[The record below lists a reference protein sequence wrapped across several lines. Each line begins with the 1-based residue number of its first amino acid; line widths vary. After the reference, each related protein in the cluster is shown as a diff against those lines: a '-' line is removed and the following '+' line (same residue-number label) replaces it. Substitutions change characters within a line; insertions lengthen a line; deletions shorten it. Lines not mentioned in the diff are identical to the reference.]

1 MGVKEAA
8 QVAKATVASLFEDQ
22 RISNILL
29 EEVDFEELPETW
41 KITVGFFRQAEV
53 DSQSVAGA
61 IVPPLLPRR
70 QRSFKVVR
78 IRDRD
83 GQVLSVKHRSVAG
96 GD

>member
-8 QVAKATVASLFEDQ
+8 QVAKATVASLFGDE

-41 KITVGFFRQAEV
+41 KITVGFFRQVEV

-61 IVPPLLPRR
+61 ILPRPLWQR

-78 IRDRD
+78 IRDSD

>member
-1 MGVKEAA
+1 MEVKEAA
-8 QVAKATVASLFEDQ
+8 QAAKAIVASLFADD
-22 RISNILL
+22 RISNLL
-29 EEVDFEELPETW
+29 IEEVDFEELPETW
-41 KITVGFFRQAEV
+41 KITVGFFRQPEV
-53 DSQSVAGA
+53 DSKSVAGA
-61 IVPPLLPRR
+61 ILPLGQR

>member
-29 EEVDFEELPETW
+29 EEVAFEELPETW
-41 KITVGFFRQAEV
+41 KITVGFFRQADV
-53 DSQSVAGA
+53 DSQSVARA
-61 IVPPLLPRR
+61 ILPPVLPLR

-78 IRDRD
+78 IRDSD